1 MQEGFY
7 TMKGY
12 TLLEHGQ
19 LTASMEDY
27 LEMIYRMGEEGYV
40 RITALAQALH
50 VKPPSASKM
59 AANLRGQGLIELP

>member
-27 LEMIYRMGEEGYV
+27 LEMIYRMGEEG
-40 RITALAQALH
+40 
-50 VKPPSASKM
+50 
-59 AANLRGQGLIELP
+59 